1 MLPTH
6 ACLPCPSPCPCPWV
20 VAQSWA
26 GPWPFLCPCPCP
38 GLLVIETRNTEVNS
52 SKQLVDNLTSMR
64 LVEFDG
70 KSYETCGCVFC
81 YGHMVENVHVHVYAY
96 STRRMQSICGAS
108 ATTTCA

>member
-6 ACLPCPSPCPCPWV
+6 ACLPCPSPCPCLGV

-26 GPWPFLCPCPCP
+26 GPWPFHRPCPCP

-64 LVEFDG
+64 LVE
-70 KSYETCGCVFC
+70 
-81 YGHMVENVHVHVYAY
+81 
-96 STRRMQSICGAS
+96 TRRLKSLFSSCYMYVWLVVRRVGAS
-108 ATTTCA
+108 NADTSVSSF